1 METRHRSAAEEARG
15 WDSRLDPLVA
25 VTRGGCVE
33 QVHRGVVAV
42 ADSQGSLLGGV
53 GDPETPVLLRSAAKP
68 FQAFALV
75 VSGAADALDLSDE
88 ELAVICAS
96 HAGEDRHVAVVAGLL
111 ERLGLSPDDLAC
123 GVHQPFSRSARRDLV
138 LGGTSPSP
146 LQNNCS
152 GKHAGMLG
160 FSLFLGARLHDY
172 RQPTHPVQR
181 AVALSVAGL
190 LDRAPQGLLKGVDG
204 CGVPVL
210 RVTAREGATLFAR
223 LAEAADPSLER
234 IRRAMTA
241 HPGLVGGEE
250 RFDTRCMVLAPG
262 EIVSKEGA
270 AGVQGMGL
278 SAGADRPSPVGCL
291 AKIGDGGTAAVGP
304 VAGSFLRVWGETAAG
319 EELGGED
326 SLVVQS
332 LAGADVGRRLLLF
345 RDAELRRREP
355 LRGDAGSADVCAS
368 RSASAPATSGA
379 ASAAREI
386 TVVGHASVNRAAMRF
401 LREEWPAADAEIF
414 GRSYDWGAESLDLV
428 ARCGRRVVGVLRAHF
443 SGGVATV
450 NELLVKQEKR
460 GQGIGGRLMGV
471 FETEAVRRG
480 CHKAGL
486 RTPAGARAEGFYRG
500 LGYAREYHL
509 VRHHHGHDF
518 VGLVK
523 LLD

>member
-15 WDSRLDPLVA
+15 WDSRLEPLVA

-42 ADSQGSLLGGV
+42 ADSQGNLLGGV

-68 FQAFALV
+68 FQALALV
-75 VSGAADALDLSDE
+75 ASGAADALGLSDE

-96 HAGEDRHVAVVAGLL
+96 HAGEDRHVSVVAGLL

-123 GVHQPFSRSARRDLV
+123 GVHQPFSRSARRDLIV
-138 LGGTSPSP
+138 GGTSPSP

-172 RQPTHPVQR
+172 REPSHPVQR
-181 AVALSVAGL
+181 AIALSVAEL
-190 LDRAPQGLLKGVDG
+190 LDRAPQSLLKGIDG

-223 LAEAADPSLER
+223 LGEAADPSLAR
-234 IRRAMTA
+234 IRDAMTA
-241 HPGLVGGEE
+241 HPGLVGGDG

-270 AGVQGMGL
+270 AGVQGLGL
-278 SAGADRPSPVGCL
+278 AAGVDRPFPVGCL
-291 AKIGDGGTAAVGP
+291 AKVGDGATAAVGP
-304 VAGSFLRVWGETAAG
+304 VAGSFLRVWGESAAG
-319 EELGGED
+319 DELGGED
-326 SLVVQS
+326 SMVVQS

-355 LRGDAGSADVCAS
+355 LCGDGG
-368 RSASAPATSGA
+368 SASARATSGA

-386 TVVGHASVNRAAMRF
+386 TVAGSASFDRAAMRF
-401 LREEWPAADAEIF
+401 LREEWPTADAEIL

-428 ARCGRRVVGVLRAHF
+428 ARSGRRVVGVLRAHF

-450 NELLVKQEKR
+450 NELIVKQEKR

-471 FETEAVRRG
+471 FEAEAVRRG
-480 CHKAGL
+480 CHKATL
-486 RTPAGARAEGFYRG
+486 RTPAGARAEDFYRG
-500 LGYAREYHL
+500 LGYAREYRL
-509 VRHHHGHDF
+509 PRHHHGHDF
-518 VGLVK
+518 LGLWK
-523 LLD
+523 PLD